1 MTPRHSLHAFMIC
14 ALIALSCAVQTTFA
28 QTTIF
33 TYQGK
38 LEFDGVPANGQF
50 DFQFKLFDSLSGG
63 TQHGATIEQLNI
75 TVSNGDYKVNL
86 DFGSAVFSG
95 ADRYLEV
102 SYRLAGGSNYTTQT
116 PRQQLTSVPSA
127 IRSLTA
133 TSADGLSTTCAG
145 CVTSTQIQ
153 SV

>member
-1 MTPRHSLHAFMIC
+1 MSRPRYVPSPL
-14 ALIALSCAVQTTFA
+14 TFA
-28 QTTIF
+28 DLQTAAN
-33 TYQGK
+33 
-38 LEFDGVPANGQF
+38 VPIPSGHTLG
-50 DFQFKLFDSLSGG
+50 FKIDSLSGG
-63 TQHGATIEQLNI
+63 TQQGATIEQLNI
-75 TVSNGDYKVNL
+75 TVSNGDYRVNL

-116 PRQQLTSVPSA
+116 PRQQLTSVPYA